1 MTHPPVSSEKSTAR
15 PGGAAGFGLVGHRP
29 PPSAAAVTPLSLW
42 QRDNFRSRRGRCC
55 ASEFHARVGEMAQG
69 FAGSAKA
76 LQPKEQAGTL
86 RCPPNPN
93 NQTNLLYRQNSGG

>member
-1 MTHPPVSSEKSTAR
+1 
-15 PGGAAGFGLVGHRP
+15 
-29 PPSAAAVTPLSLW
+29 
-42 QRDNFRSRRGRCC
+42 
-55 ASEFHARVGEMAQG
+55 MAQG